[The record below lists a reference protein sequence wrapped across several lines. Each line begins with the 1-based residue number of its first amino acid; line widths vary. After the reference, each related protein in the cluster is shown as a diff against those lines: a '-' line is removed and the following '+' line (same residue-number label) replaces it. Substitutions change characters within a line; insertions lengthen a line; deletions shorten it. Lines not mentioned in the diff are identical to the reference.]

1 MASKSMKQ
9 LCIEKIAADHGIETL
24 DIRNSDSLDFHD
36 VGVWAIKEMLEEAFK
51 MGRQTADVEVDK

>member
-1 MASKSMKQ
+1 MSKSMMQ
-9 LCIEKIAADHGIETL
+9 MSIEHIAAQHGIVTL

-51 MGRQTADVEVDK
+51 MGRQTADVEVD